1 MTRRST
7 YNSQH
12 TLSVKHPK
20 HHTTMSKVNNFHS
33 LLVHPFGFQR
43 GALFWLFVLSL
54 GLSIGGSSAG
64 VMVHKGGSRSAGGV
78 RSGSSSPTN
87 VFLRMRY
94 FEEDALHCVD
104 CIDKRHHWIDKIFFL
119 SANFDAEKEKRSE
132 NFGFS
137 FYIHCSAI
145 SLLVTGNVRTKNSR
159 QVRLSKFNNRN
170 RKNHAYRVV
179 WRALSMLF
187 RVLWSSCL
195 NPYSFKNILIF

>member
-20 HHTTMSKVNNFHS
+20 RHTTMSKVNNFHS
-33 LLVHPFGFQR
+33 LLMHPFGFQR
-43 GALFWLFVLSL
+43 GALFWMSVLSL

-104 CIDKRHHWIDKIFFL
+104 CIDKRISEEGDTFTPRDKDFL
-119 SANFDAEKEKRSE
+119 PRMTLPTLPKIPKRDQDDGDDGSNSTKTRDAKRNF
-132 NFGFS
+132 
-137 FYIHCSAI
+137 AI
-145 SLLVTGNVRTKNSR
+145 SSAASDIIRHLDQYYRIKTPLSR
-159 QVRLSKFNNRN
+159 IGPTLYPF
-170 RKNHAYRVV
+170 
-179 WRALSMLF
+179 LF
-187 RVLWSSCL
+187 M
-195 NPYSFKNILIF
+195 